1 MIKGA
6 RMLDTY
12 IYGYQ
17 FNRKL
22 EILKLSF
29 INNVQNKWEIDENPP
44 LIFAF
49 I

>member
-12 IYGYQ
+12 IHGYQ

-22 EILKLSF
+22 EILKSSF
-29 INNVQNKWEIDENPP
+29 INNYNLIIILFKSLKLKNK
-44 LIFAF
+44 
-49 I
+49 